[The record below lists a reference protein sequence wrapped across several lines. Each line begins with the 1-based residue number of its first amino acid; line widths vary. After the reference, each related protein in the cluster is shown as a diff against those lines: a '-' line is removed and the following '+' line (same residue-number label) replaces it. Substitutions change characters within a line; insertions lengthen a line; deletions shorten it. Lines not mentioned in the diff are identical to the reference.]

1 MFVMLFFAYIYYNFH
16 CFSRKFTLQQ
26 NFVYMHREI
35 MNHNT
40 HINHVH
46 LQVLIEL
53 PIATVYNNTGLS
65 KMYGPFLIN
74 RTLKVHKEVAI
85 L

>member
-1 MFVMLFFAYIYYNFH
+1 
-16 CFSRKFTLQQ
+16 
-26 NFVYMHREI
+26 

-46 LQVLIEL
+46 LQALIEL

-74 RTLKVHKEVAI
+74 HLCMDTVATEREH
-85 L
+85 